1 MLQLSRMMLSA
12 GLGIA
17 LNLSIFTTA
26 SAATTEVTGAGST
39 FVYPVLFKWATD
51 YNQKTGI
58 RVNYQSIGS
67 GAGIA
72 QIKEAAVDFGA
83 TDMPMKSAELQSL
96 GLQQFPSV
104 IGGVVPVINVASVAP
119 GSMKFSGPLLAD
131 IFMGKIS
138 KWNDPA
144 IVALNPGQKLPDAKI
159 NVVYRSEDSGT
170 TFNLSSYLSRVS
182 PQWKAK
188 LGEGTSVK
196 WPVGLGSKGSEGVA
210 SYVKQMPNSI
220 GYVEYAYVKQQ
231 KLNYGLLQNASGNF
245 VAPST
250 ESFQA
255 AAATADW
262 KTAKDFDLSMLNAP
276 GEQAY
281 PITAATFI
289 IMYRQAKDADR
300 QKAVQDFF
308 RWTLENGQEQARS
321 LDFAPIPTDL
331 KNQIEA
337 SWGDAPKAQ

>member
-17 LNLSIFTTA
+17 LNVSMFTAA

-39 FVYPVLFKWATD
+39 FVFPVLFKWATD
-51 YNQKTGI
+51 YNKTTGI

-83 TDMPMKSAELQSL
+83 SDRPMKSAELQSL

-104 IGGVVPVINVASVAP
+104 IGGVVPVINVASIAP
-119 GSMKFSGPLLAD
+119 GSLKLTGPLLAD
-131 IFMGKIS
+131 IFMGKVS

-144 IVALNPGQKLPDAKI
+144 LVALNPGQKLPDANI

-170 TFNLSSYLSRVS
+170 TFNFTRYLSAVS
-182 PQWKAK
+182 PEWKTR

-196 WPVGLGSKGSEGVA
+196 WPVGLASKGSEGVA

-220 GYVEYAYVKQQ
+220 GYVEYAYIKQQ
-231 KLNYGLLQNASGNF
+231 KLNYGLLQNAAGNF
-245 VAPST
+245 VSPST

-262 KTAKDFDLSMLNAP
+262 KNAKDFDLSMLNAP

-289 IMYRQAKDADR
+289 VMYRQAKDADR

-321 LDFAPIPTDL
+321 LDFAPIPVDL

-337 SWGDAPKAQ
+337 SWAEAPKAP

>member
-1 MLQLSRMMLSA
+1 MMLSA

-17 LNLSIFTTA
+17 LNLSFCISA
-26 SAATTEVTGAGST
+26 QAATTEVTGAGST
-39 FVYPVLFKWATD
+39 FIYPVLFKWATD

-83 TDMPMKSAELQSL
+83 SDMPMKSAQLQSS

-104 IGGVVPVINVASVAP
+104 IGGVVPVINIASVQP
-119 GSMKFSGPLLAD
+119 GSLKLTGPVLAD
-131 IFMGKIS
+131 IFLGNIR
-138 KWNDPA
+138 KWNDQA
-144 IVALNPGQKLPDAKI
+144 IVALNPGQKLPDAAI
-159 NVVYRSEDSGT
+159 QVVYRSEDSGT
-170 TFNLSSYLSRVS
+170 TFNFTGYLSQVS
-182 PQWKAK
+182 PEWKTR

-210 SYVKQMPNSI
+210 SYVKQMPNAI
-220 GYVEYAYVKQQ
+220 GYVEYAYIKQQ
-231 KLNYGLLQNASGNF
+231 KLNYALLRNAAGEF

-262 KTAKDFDLSMLNAP
+262 KNAKDFDISMLNAP
-276 GEQAY
+276 GEKAY

-289 IMYRQAKDADR
+289 IMHRQPKDADR
-300 QKAVQDFF
+300 QKAVNDFF
-308 RWTLENGQEQARS
+308 RWTLDNGQEQARS
-321 LDFAPIPTDL
+321 LDFAPIPMDL

-337 SWGDAPKAQ
+337 SWGDAPKAN

>member
-1 MLQLSRMMLSA
+1 MMLSA

-17 LNLSIFTTA
+17 LTLSILSSA
-26 SAATTEVTGAGST
+26 SAATEVTGAGST

-51 YNQKTGI
+51 YNKKTGI

-83 TDMPMKSAELQSL
+83 SDMPMKSAELQSL

-104 IGGVVPVINVASVAP
+104 IGGVVPVINVPSVAP
-119 GSMKFSGPLLAD
+119 GSLKLTGPLLAN
-131 IFMGKIS
+131 IFMGKVIR
-138 KWNDPA
+138 WNDPA

-159 NVVYRSEDSGT
+159 TVVYRSDDSGT
-170 TFNLSSYLSRVS
+170 TFNLASYFSQVS
-182 PQWKAK
+182 PEWKSR
-188 LGEGTSVK
+188 LGEGSSVK

-210 SYVKQMPNSI
+210 AYVKQMPNSI
-220 GYVEYAYVKQQ
+220 GYVEYAYIKQQ
-231 KLNYGLLQNASGNF
+231 KLNYALLQNAAGNF
-245 VAPST
+245 VAPSA

-262 KTAKDFDLSMLNAP
+262 KNAKDFDLSMLNAP

-281 PITAATFI
+281 PMTAATFI
-289 IMYRQAKDADR
+289 IMYRQPKDATR
-300 QKAVQDFF
+300 QKAVHDFF
-308 RWTLENGQEQARS
+308 RWTLESGQDQARS

-331 KNQIEA
+331 KNQIQA
-337 SWGDAPKAQ
+337 SWAD

>member
-17 LNLSIFTTA
+17 LNMSFCISA
-26 SAATTEVTGAGST
+26 QAATTEVTGAGST
-39 FVYPVLFKWATD
+39 FIYPVLFKWATD

-83 TDMPMKSAELQSL
+83 SDMPMKSAQLQSS

-104 IGGVVPVINVASVAP
+104 IGGVVPVINIASMQP
-119 GSMKFSGPLLAD
+119 GSLKLTGPVLAD
-131 IFMGKIS
+131 IFLGNIR
-138 KWNDPA
+138 KWNDQA
-144 IVALNPGQKLPDAKI
+144 IVALNPGQKLPDAAI
-159 NVVYRSEDSGT
+159 QVVYRSEDSGT
-170 TFNLSSYLSRVS
+170 TFNFTGYLSQVS
-182 PQWKAK
+182 PEWKTR

-210 SYVKQMPNSI
+210 SYVKQMPNAI
-220 GYVEYAYVKQQ
+220 GYVEYAYIKQQ
-231 KLNYGLLQNASGNF
+231 KLNYALLRNAAGEF

-262 KTAKDFDLSMLNAP
+262 KNAKDFDISMLNAP
-276 GEQAY
+276 GEKAY

-289 IMYRQAKDADR
+289 IMHRQPKDADR
-300 QKAVQDFF
+300 QKAVNDFF
-308 RWTLENGQEQARS
+308 RWTLDNGQEQARS
-321 LDFAPIPTDL
+321 LDFAPIPMDL

-337 SWGDAPKAQ
+337 SWSDAPKAN

>member
-17 LNLSIFTTA
+17 LNLSFCISA
-26 SAATTEVTGAGST
+26 QAATTEVTGAGST
-39 FVYPVLFKWATD
+39 FIYPVLFKWATD

-83 TDMPMKSAELQSL
+83 SDMPMKSAQLQSS

-104 IGGVVPVINVASVAP
+104 IGGVVPVINIASVQP
-119 GSMKFSGPLLAD
+119 GSLKLTGPVLAD
-131 IFMGKIS
+131 IFLGNIR
-138 KWNDPA
+138 KWNDQA
-144 IVALNPGQKLPDAKI
+144 IVALNPGQKLPDAAI
-159 NVVYRSEDSGT
+159 QVVYRSEDSGT
-170 TFNLSSYLSRVS
+170 TFNFTGYLSQVS
-182 PQWKAK
+182 PEWKTR

-210 SYVKQMPNSI
+210 SYVKQMPNAI
-220 GYVEYAYVKQQ
+220 GYVEYAYIKQQ
-231 KLNYGLLQNASGNF
+231 KLNYALLRNAAGEF

-262 KTAKDFDLSMLNAP
+262 KNAKDFDISMLNAP
-276 GEQAY
+276 GEKAY

-289 IMYRQAKDADR
+289 IMHRQPKDADR
-300 QKAVQDFF
+300 QKAVNDFF
-308 RWTLENGQEQARS
+308 RWTLDNGQEQARS
-321 LDFAPIPTDL
+321 LDFAPIPMDL

-337 SWGDAPKAQ
+337 SWGDAPKAN

>member
-1 MLQLSRMMLSA
+1 MLQLSRMMLAA

-17 LNLSIFTTA
+17 LNLSMFN
-26 SAATTEVTGAGST
+26 SAAAATEITGAGST
-39 FVYPVLFKWATD
+39 FIYPVLFKWATD
-51 YNQKTGI
+51 YNDKNGV

-67 GAGIA
+67 GAGVA
-72 QIKEAAVDFGA
+72 QIKEGAVDFGA
-83 TDMPMKSAELQSL
+83 SDMPMSSAELQSL

-104 IGGVVPVINVASVAP
+104 IGGVVPVINIASVGA
-119 GSMKFSGPLLAD
+119 GGMKFTGPLLAD
-131 IFMGKIS
+131 IYLGKIS

-144 IVALNPGQKLPDAKI
+144 LVALNPGVKLPDAKI
-159 NVVYRSEDSGT
+159 NVVYRSDNSGS
-170 TFNLSSYLSRVS
+170 TFNWASYLSLLS
-182 PQWKAK
+182 PEWKSKVGASS
-188 LGEGTSVK
+188 SVK
-196 WPVGLGSKGSEGVA
+196 WPVGIGSKGSEGVA
-210 SYVKQMPNSI
+210 AYVKQMPNSI

-231 KLNYGLLQNASGNF
+231 KLNFGLLQNAAGQF

-262 KTAKDFDLSMLNAP
+262 KSAKDFDVSMLNAP
-276 GEQAY
+276 GTDAY

-289 IMYRQAKDADR
+289 VVYKQPKDADR
-300 QKAVQDFF
+300 QKIVYDFF
-308 RWTLENGQEQARS
+308 RWTLESGQEHARA